1 MGTGLTSF
9 HSTSEVVV
17 FLTLSFSRYGPT
29 NNECLCGVRALAWSE
44 CVKEMCYSK
53 RHVPTHKL
61 KNTLSADSFL
71 PLLLFLCCRTRA
83 RTIPF
88 LLKIPDTLLS
98 TFLYFIFLSFVNLS
112 LINVFFFLFS
122 FFFHR
127 QENVMLVFSFSVCC
141 AVLFC
146 LVHFFGS
153 LTILYHL
160 NHCFFY

>member
-17 FLTLSFSRYGPT
+17 FLTLSFSRYGST

-83 RTIPF
+83 RTYIPF

-112 LINVFFFLFS
+112 LRNVFFLPC
-122 FFFHR
+122 FFFTDKKTLCWY
-127 QENVMLVFSFSVCC
+127 LVFRY
-141 AVLFC
+141 AVL
-146 LVHFFGS
+146 
-153 LTILYHL
+153 Y
-160 NHCFFY
+160 CFVLSI

>member
-9 HSTSEVVV
+9 HSISEVVV
-17 FLTLSFSRYGPT
+17 FLTLSFSRYGST

-83 RTIPF
+83 RTYIPF
-88 LLKIPDTLLS
+88 LLKIPVSLFYLLIICKLEFNKCFFS
-98 TFLYFIFLSFVNLS
+98 SFL
-112 LINVFFFLFS
+112 VFFS
-122 FFFHR
+122 QTR
-127 QENVMLVFSFSVCC
+127 KRYV
-141 AVLFC
+141 
-146 LVHFFGS
+146 G
-153 LTILYHL
+153 I
-160 NHCFFY
+160 